1 MVLSFLNYQIFKI
14 MNKNITFI
22 KIPSEISAGTRGA
35 SLGPDAIK
43 TASLNHPDKK
53 AREYFNP
60 SNRKTI
66 TLPDRNDMLL
76 DTSNEIRHRWAKRI
90 DGLPDV
96 YKNIAKTVKA
106 TLLEKLGTFPIVL
119 AGDHGTATA
128 TIKGVTEAY
137 PGEKIGV
144 IWVDAHGDLHSPYT
158 TPSGNMHGMTLALAL
173 GESNIE
179 NTKKDRKKELGEDGT
194 DKLWKKLVD
203 KYGRVISYNQ
213 VVMIGL
219 RDTELEEKNLLRKRR
234 VKQIPVRTM
243 REEGYDIVGQQ
254 AIEHL
259 QKTGCT
265 RIYISFDVDSLD
277 QTISRGT
284 GTPVIDG
291 LAKWEAIEL
300 LNYLLDQKKIP
311 VACLEVVEVNPTL
324 DDKKNKM
331 AEVAFELLYNITGA
345 IERDSVEVFNRF
357 VVTDY

>member
-1 MVLSFLNYQIFKI
+1 

-90 DGLPDV
+90 DGLPHV
-96 YKNIAKTVKA
+96 YKNIAETVKA

-173 GESNIE
+173 GEDNKKNAKERCPKEPLTQATKDEWRDLKVAFGKTIKYE
-179 NTKKDRKKELGEDGT
+179 N
-194 DKLWKKLVD
+194 
-203 KYGRVISYNQ
+203 
-213 VVMIGL
+213 VVLIGL
-219 RDTELEEKNLLRKRR
+219 RDTELEEKNLLRKNK
-234 VKQIPVRTM
+234 VKIIPVRTM
-243 REEGYDIVGQQ
+243 REKGYDVVGRQ
-254 AIEHL
+254 AIRYL

-345 IERDSVEVFNRF
+345 IERDRVEVFNRF